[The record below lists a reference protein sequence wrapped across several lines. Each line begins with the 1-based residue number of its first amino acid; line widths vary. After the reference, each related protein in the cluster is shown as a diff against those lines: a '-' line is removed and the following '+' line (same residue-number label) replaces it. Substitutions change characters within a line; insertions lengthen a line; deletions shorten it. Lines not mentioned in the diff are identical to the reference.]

1 MEVQP
6 TLGPEEVP
14 VKELDRVLETPVTL
28 TSYNP
33 ATGEALGTVP
43 LMGAEEVAH
52 VLGRAREAFKVWKKL
67 GFGGRK
73 VHLLKFRE
81 SLVEAK
87 DEIAELL
94 TRENGKPLVESLAEI
109 LSACEFLGY
118 YANNAEL
125 MLQDESLHV
134 MNPVVANKETFLAFE
149 PKGVIAIISP
159 WNYPLLLTMAE
170 ASGALAAGNAIIIK
184 PSELTPLLTVKI
196 AELAQRAGMPE
207 GVLQVVTGDGS
218 TGAALASAKVD
229 RVCFTGSVATGKK
242 VAKAATERLVP
253 VTLELG
259 GKDPALVLPDVD
271 LDFTA
276 QGLVWGAF
284 TNAGQ
289 ACASV
294 ERAYLHTRIASAL
307 TEKIVER
314 TRALVVGN
322 GLEPKT
328 EVGPIISE
336 AQLSR
341 IEAQVADAVAKGAR
355 VLCGG
360 RRLPGPGLFYEPTVL
375 ADVTAEMLVLQEET
389 FGPILPLII
398 CADED
403 EMVERANDSPFGL
416 SATIWTRDLEHGK
429 ALAREVQAGSVWV
442 NTGLASYGN
451 PVTPRGGFKESGIGK
466 IGGKH
471 GLLEMVNV
479 KLIDVS
485 EHGKIKD
492 WWYPTW
498 PGAYEYFAAGIDLLH
513 GSSLGRKME
522 GLFQFLKT
530 RR

>member
-1 MEVQP
+1 MR
-6 TLGPEEVP
+6 
-14 VKELDRVLETPVTL
+14 ELDRVLESPATL

-43 LMGAEEVAH
+43 LMGPEHVAQA
-52 VLGRAREAFKVWKKL
+52 LNKSREAYQVWKKL

-73 VHLLKFRE
+73 QHLLNFRQA
-81 SLVEAK
+81 LVEAR
-87 DEIAELL
+87 DEVAQLL
-94 TRENGKPLVESLAEI
+94 TQENGKPLVESLTEI
-109 LSACEFLGY
+109 LSACEFLAY
-118 YANNAEL
+118 YANHAEI
-125 MLQDESLHV
+125 MLQDEAIHV
-134 MNPVVANKETFLAFE
+134 VNPVVANKETFLAFE
-149 PKGVIAIISP
+149 PKGVVAIISP

-170 ASGALAAGNAIIIK
+170 ASGALAAGNTVIIK

-196 AELAQRAGMPE
+196 AEIAQRAGMPD
-207 GVLQVVTGDGS
+207 GVFQVVTGDGT
-218 TGAALASAKVD
+218 TGAALASARVD

-242 VAKAATERLVP
+242 VAKSAMDRLVP

-259 GKDPALVLPDVD
+259 GKDPALVLADVD
-271 LDFTA
+271 LEFTA

-294 ERAYLHTRIASAL
+294 ERAYLDSRIAFTL

-314 TRALVVGN
+314 TRTLVVGN
-322 GLEPKT
+322 GLDPKT

-336 AQLSR
+336 AQLQR
-341 IEAQVADAVAKGAR
+341 IEAQVADAVAKGAK

-360 RRLPGPGLFYEPTVL
+360 QRLPGPGLFYAPTVL
-375 ADVTAEMLVLQEET
+375 ADVTPDMLVLQEET
-389 FGPILPLII
+389 FGPILPLIT
-398 CADED
+398 CSNED
-403 EMVERANDSPFGL
+403 EMVALANDSPFGL
-416 SATIWTRDLEHGK
+416 SATIWTRDTEHGK
-429 ALAREVQAGSVWV
+429 ALAREVQSGSVWV

-451 PVTPRGGFKESGIGK
+451 PLTPRGGFKESGIGK

-479 KLIDVS
+479 KLIDVA
-485 EHGKIKD
+485 EHGKAKD

-513 GSSLGRKME
+513 GGTLGRKME

>member
-1 MEVQP
+1 
-6 TLGPEEVP
+6 
-14 VKELDRVLETPVTL
+14 VKELDRVLDTSATL

-43 LMGAEEVAH
+43 LMGPDEVAQSIAT
-52 VLGRAREAFKVWKKL
+52 ARQAFQVWKKL

-73 VHLLKFRE
+73 THLMRFRQA
-81 SLVEAK
+81 LVDAR
-87 DEIAELL
+87 DEVAELL
-94 TRENGKPLVESLAEI
+94 TRENGKPLVEALTEI
-109 LSACEFLGY
+109 LSACEFLAY
-118 YANNAEL
+118 YAANAET
-125 MLQDESLHV
+125 MLQDESIHV
-134 MNPVVANKETFLAFE
+134 LNPVVANKETFLAFE

-159 WNYPLLLTMAE
+159 WNYPLLLTIAE
-170 ASGALAAGNAIIIK
+170 ASGALAAGNAVIIK
-184 PSELTPLLTVKI
+184 PSELTPLLMLKI
-196 AELAQRAGMPE
+196 GEIAQRAGMPE
-207 GVLQVVTGDGS
+207 GVLQIITGDGT
-218 TGAALASAKVD
+218 TGAALSTSKVD

-242 VAKAATERLVP
+242 VAKAAIEHLVP

-294 ERAYLHTRIASAL
+294 ERAYLHSRVAFTL

-314 TRALVVGN
+314 TKALVVGDGHDPN
-322 GLEPKT
+322 T

-336 AQLSR
+336 AQLRR
-341 IEAQVADAVAKGAR
+341 IEAQVEDAVANGAK

-360 RRLPGPGLFYEPTVL
+360 QRLPGPGLFYAPTVL
-375 ADVTAEMLVLQEET
+375 TDVTPDMLVLQEET
-389 FGPILPLII
+389 FGPLLPLIT
-398 CADED
+398 CSDED
-403 EMVERANDSPFGL
+403 EMIDLANDSPFGL
-416 SATIWTRDLEHGK
+416 SATIWTRDVEHGK

-451 PVTPRGGFKESGIGK
+451 PLTPRGGFKESGIGK

-471 GLLEMVNV
+471 GLLEMVNI
-479 KLIDVS
+479 KLIDVAD
-485 EHGKIKD
+485 HGKVKD
-492 WWYPTW
+492 WWFPTW
-498 PGAYEYFAAGIDLLH
+498 GGAYQYFSAGIELLH
-513 GSSLGRKME
+513 GGSLGRKAE
-522 GLFQFLKT
+522 GLLQFLRT